1 MVKLQNDIETAIKS
15 GEMTLAI
22 FADYSKFFNS
32 IDFDILLRKMHKL
45 NSFIDFLHWPLSYYS
60 VAKRRFIKFAFP

>member
-1 MVKLQNDIETAIKS
+1 MVKLQNDIETAIES

-45 NSFIDFLHWPLSYYS
+45 NSSIDFLHRPLSYYS
-60 VAKRRFIKFAFP
+60 VAKSRFIKFALP